1 MYLWAEGALKVQ
13 PPQGTLMS
21 LSGCED
27 QVIHWLLVSDQGV
40 GLTGVQ
46 WIEPTQSFS
55 IKYKLGHMQNL
66 IFQEDLAFISK
77 RERHVN

>member
-46 WIEPTQSFS
+46 
-55 IKYKLGHMQNL
+55 
-66 IFQEDLAFISK
+66 
-77 RERHVN
+77 